1 MRTLWICLSLA
12 VIAITAGVAL
22 AGAPGTAARLGF
34 PVDRSGR
41 LYLLDSNDP
50 VGISVYSATRNV
62 FVNQRPYATIVGSR
76 TGLGETHALALD
88 PAGNIYVSQGGSIVA
103 FPPNP
108 SAGPHDEAPSAFIV
122 GANTRVGEPM
132 GMAFDR
138 SARLYVADAEYQGIL
153 VFGAHA
159 NGNVAPIATIA
170 GSHTGL
176 TYPQGVALD
185 TAGNIYVS
193 QFKPDDHENTGAEI
207 LEFAAGASGNATPIA
222 KLAGTTTQL
231 QAPGRISIDTN
242 GDIYVFN
249 DDHARAILVFAPLH
263 AGSAESAPIA
273 SIGSPNIWLDTP
285 TRVAI
290 H

>member
-1 MRTLWICLSLA
+1 MRQLWICLSLA

-41 LYLLDSNDP
+41 LYLLDGNDP
-50 VGISVYSATRNV
+50 VGISIYSANRNV
-62 FVNQRPYATIVGSR
+62 FANQRPFATIVGSR

-103 FPPNP
+103 FPANP
-108 SAGPHDEAPSAFIV
+108 GAGPHDEAPSAFIV
-122 GANTRVGEPM
+122 GAKTGIAEPM

-138 SARLYVADAEYQGIL
+138 SAHLYVADEEYQGIL

-159 NGNVAPIATIA
+159 EGNVAPIATIA
-170 GSHTGL
+170 GSHTGI

-185 TAGNIYVS
+185 AAGNIYVS
-193 QFKPDDHENTGAEI
+193 QFNPENHENAGGEI
-207 LEFAAGASGNATPIA
+207 LEFAAGASGNAAPIA
-222 KLAGTTTQL
+222 KLTGTATQL
-231 QAPGRISIDTN
+231 QAPGRITIDTN

-249 DDHARAILVFAPLH
+249 DDHANAVLVFAPLR
-263 AGSAESAPIA
+263 AGSSEAAPIA
-273 SIGSPNIWLDTP
+273 SIGSPNLWIDTP
-285 TRVAI
+285 KRVAI